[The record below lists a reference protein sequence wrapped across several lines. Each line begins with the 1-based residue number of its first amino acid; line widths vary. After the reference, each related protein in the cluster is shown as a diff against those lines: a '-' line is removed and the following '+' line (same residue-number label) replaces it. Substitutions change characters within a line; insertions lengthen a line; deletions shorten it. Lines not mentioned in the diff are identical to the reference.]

1 MNLEYNLQEVQ
12 QMREGFQRNLNAL
25 KKVNEQMSK
34 FQEARK
40 AESIKYLA
48 KADKYERKALK
59 IEAKYGQTWLSRYYR
74 LQELDYARLAVS
86 YARMAGL

>member
-1 MNLEYNLQEVQ
+1 MHIEDTLQEVQ
-12 QMREGFQRNLNAL
+12 QMREGFHRNLNAL

-40 AESIKYLA
+40 AEAIKYLA
-48 KADKYERKALK
+48 KADKYEQKAMK

-74 LQELDYARLAVS
+74 LQERDYARLAAS